1 MGKNTSSQLNDY
13 DADYNQANTET
24 INSLSARSSII
35 NESFEPF
42 FEAKHS
48 LVSAFQFFTLVHFS
62 NILKCY

>member
-24 INSLSARSSII
+24 INSLSASSSII

-42 FEAKHS
+42 FEAKHY
-48 LVSAFQFFTLVHFS
+48 LVSAL
-62 NILKCY
+62 

>member
-24 INSLSARSSII
+24 INSLSASSSII

-42 FEAKHS
+42 FEII
-48 LVSAFQFFTLVHFS
+48 LWFQLFS
-62 NILKCY
+62 FSHLYTFLTF